1 MVSTMP
7 RLILH
12 PGKPDERVYELG
24 PGSYTIGRTQ
34 QNDVWVLHESLSRE
48 HARLVIENGV
58 ARIEDL
64 GSKNGTFVDG
74 VRIEKRTLGAAHYL
88 KCGDVVFS
96 FVGESGAPASLP
108 TLTVDA
114 AADPT
119 APALEE
125 LLAVGDTAL
134 NIPTGGD
141 RSREQLRVLLKV
153 SELLSSPGAID
164 AILGRILGLAFQIL
178 AIDRATILLAGPQG
192 LEAKIARDREGPVA
206 PEATGYSRRI
216 VAQAVEQRVA
226 VLFDDARDDPRLA
239 ASGSVMQQSICASMC
254 APLITRA
261 GELLGAIYVDNVT
274 RPRPFEENDLAFLAA
289 FASQAAIALDNAALG
304 QKLAAEAVYRGH
316 LLRFFPP
323 TAVEAIVRQGLD
335 EIVETEATIL
345 FCVISGYTAF
355 SARRSPREVIA
366 MLNAYFPVMA
376 EIVFRHEGTLEK
388 YVGDALLAAWGAPL
402 RHPEDAQR
410 AVAAAIDMQRA
421 MSSLHERWR
430 GEPLRVHIGV
440 ASGPVAAGN
449 VGTSAFVQYA
459 TIGDVT
465 NRAARICGV
474 AGAGE
479 IVIDEATRRRLP
491 GGWPLTSLP
500 PTALKG
506 TAVQALHRVD
516 WTASA

>member
-1 MVSTMP
+1 MA

-12 PGKPDERVYELG
+12 PGKPDERVYELE

-34 QNDVWVLHESLSRE
+34 ENDVWVLHESLSRK
-48 HARLVIENGV
+48 HARLVIAKDS

-74 VRIEKRTLGAAHYL
+74 VRIEERLLGAAHYL

-96 FVGESGAPASLP
+96 FVNGRDTQPTRRSVP

-114 AADPT
+114 ASDPT
-119 APALEE
+119 ARTLEE
-125 LLAVGDTAL
+125 LLAAGETARET
-134 NIPTGGD
+134 PAGGD
-141 RSREQLRVLLKV
+141 GAREQLKVLLKV

-164 AILGRILGLAFQIL
+164 AILARILGLAFQIL
-178 AIDRATILLAGPQG
+178 ALDRATILLSGPRG
-192 LEAKIARDREGPVA
+192 LEARLARDRQGPVA
-206 PEATGYSRRI
+206 PEASGYSRRI
-216 VAQAVEQRVA
+216 VAEAVDQRVA
-226 VLFDDARDDPRLA
+226 VLFDDVREDPRLA
-239 ASGSVMQQSICASMC
+239 GSGSVVQQSICASMC
-254 APLITRA
+254 APLVTRA

-274 RPRPFEENDLAFLAA
+274 RARPFGEDDLAFLAA
-289 FASQAAIALDNAALG
+289 FASQAAIALDNAILG
-304 QKLAAEAVYRGH
+304 QKLAEEAVRRGH

-323 TAVEAIVRQGLD
+323 TAIEAVLRQGLD
-335 EIVETEATIL
+335 RIVETEATIL
-345 FCVISGYTAF
+345 FCDISGYTAF
-355 SARRSPREVIA
+355 SARRRPREVLE

-402 RHPEDAQR
+402 RHPEDAER

-421 MSSLHERWR
+421 MGSLGGPWS
-430 GEPLRVHIGV
+430 GELGVHVGI

-449 VGTSAFVQYA
+449 VGTSAFLQYA

-465 NRAARICGV
+465 NRAARICSL

-479 IVIDEATRRRLP
+479 IVIDEATRERLA
-491 GGWPLTSLP
+491 GGWPLTALP
-500 PTALKG
+500 PTPLKG
-506 TAVQALHRVD
+506 MTAQPLHRVD
-516 WTASA
+516 WSGSA